1 MKNENI
7 TTTTILLAFNIF
19 LVLLGLL
26 MINKRIMNTDEKSDS
41 LKVKINQIESQLD
54 VLIEGANSAKEK
66 VIVANEDFIQLSNSM
81 AVSDKILKN
90 LDSGIKGAIKEIKE
104 VNLNLWNIEDKL
116 RICEKNKD
124 FGQTFIELARGV
136 YLNND
141 KRSKIKLEIN
151 NILDSNI
158 REIKQYANY

>member
-1 MKNENI
+1 
-7 TTTTILLAFNIF
+7 
-19 LVLLGLL
+19 

-66 VIVANEDFIQLSNSM
+66 VIVANEDFIQLSNSI

-104 VNLNLWNIEDKL
+104 VKNMTELQNRKL
-116 RICEKNKD
+116 YISE
-124 FGQTFIELARGV
+124 
-136 YLNND
+136 
-141 KRSKIKLEIN
+141 
-151 NILDSNI
+151 
-158 REIKQYANY
+158 

>member
-7 TTTTILLAFNIF
+7 TTTTILLVFNIF

-26 MINKRIMNTDEKSDS
+26 MINKRIINNDEKSDS

-104 VNLNLWNIEDKL
+104 VKNMTELQNRKL
-116 RICEKNKD
+116 YISE
-124 FGQTFIELARGV
+124 
-136 YLNND
+136 
-141 KRSKIKLEIN
+141 
-151 NILDSNI
+151 
-158 REIKQYANY
+158 

>member
-7 TTTTILLAFNIF
+7 TTNTLLLAFNIL

-26 MINKRIMNTDEKSDS
+26 MINKKIINSDEKSDS

-81 AVSDKILKN
+81 AVNDKILKN
-90 LDSGIKGAIKEIKE
+90 LDSEIKGAIKEIKE
-104 VNLNLWNIEDKL
+104 VKNMTELQNRKL
-116 RICEKNKD
+116 YISE
-124 FGQTFIELARGV
+124 
-136 YLNND
+136 
-141 KRSKIKLEIN
+141 
-151 NILDSNI
+151 
-158 REIKQYANY
+158 

>member
-26 MINKRIMNTDEKSDS
+26 MINKRIMNNDEKSDS
-41 LKVKINQIESQLD
+41 LKAKINQIESQLD
-54 VLIEGANSAKEK
+54 VLIEGTNSAKEK
-66 VIVANEDFIQLSNSM
+66 VIVANEDFIQLSNSI

-104 VNLNLWNIEDKL
+104 VKNMTELQNRKL
-116 RICEKNKD
+116 YISE
-124 FGQTFIELARGV
+124 
-136 YLNND
+136 
-141 KRSKIKLEIN
+141 
-151 NILDSNI
+151 
-158 REIKQYANY
+158 

>member
-26 MINKRIMNTDEKSDS
+26 MINKRIINSDEKSDS
-41 LKVKINQIESQLD
+41 LKAKINQIESQLD

-66 VIVANEDFIQLSNSM
+66 VIVANEDFIQLSNSI

-104 VNLNLWNIEDKL
+104 VKNMTELQNRKL
-116 RICEKNKD
+116 YISE
-124 FGQTFIELARGV
+124 
-136 YLNND
+136 
-141 KRSKIKLEIN
+141 
-151 NILDSNI
+151 
-158 REIKQYANY
+158 

>member
-7 TTTTILLAFNIF
+7 TTNTLLLAFNIL

-26 MINKRIMNTDEKSDS
+26 MINKRIINSDEKSDS

-90 LDSGIKGAIKEIKE
+90 IDSEIKGAIKEIKE
-104 VNLNLWNIEDKL
+104 VKNMTELQNRKL
-116 RICEKNKD
+116 YISE
-124 FGQTFIELARGV
+124 
-136 YLNND
+136 
-141 KRSKIKLEIN
+141 
-151 NILDSNI
+151 
-158 REIKQYANY
+158 